1 MIRLAPIRYNTMIVK
16 KILLL
21 GAGGFVGSNLRYWL
35 TLWATQIFGVHY
47 PVGTFLVN
55 ISGSLLLGFL
65 TGIGTESVYLTAEA
79 RLMLGA
85 GMLGALTTFS
95 TFSVETLHLLQS
107 GRLASAA
114 ANLLLNV
121 LLGFSAAWLGLQAAE
136 ILTVS
141 ID

>member
-1 MIRLAPIRYNTMIVK
+1 MK

-35 TLWATQIFGVHY
+35 TLWATQLFGAHY

-65 TGIGTESVYLTAEA
+65 TGIGTESAYLTAEA
-79 RLMLGA
+79 RLMIGA

-107 GRLASAA
+107 GRLVSAA

-121 LLGFSAAWLGLQAAE
+121 VLGFSAAWLGLQAAE
-136 ILTVS
+136 VLAVS
-141 ID
+141 VE